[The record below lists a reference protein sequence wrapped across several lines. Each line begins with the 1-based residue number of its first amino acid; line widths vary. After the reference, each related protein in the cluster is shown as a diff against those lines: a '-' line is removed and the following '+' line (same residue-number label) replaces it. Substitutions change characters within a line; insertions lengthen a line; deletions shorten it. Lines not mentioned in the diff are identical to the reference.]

1 MKSISFQIEEVCF
14 KWITRQRKLSG
25 ALYENQTKINL
36 ITKLTF
42 RKPDTAE
49 GSPLQLSKGFK
60 KDNNL
65 EFWLHTK
72 HRYSCT

>member
-1 MKSISFQIEEVCF
+1 MNYKATEIIWS
-14 KWITRQRKLSG
+14 TLR
-25 ALYENQTKINL
+25 NQTKTNL
-36 ITKLTF
+36 IKKLTF

-65 EFWLHTK
+65 EF
-72 HRYSCT
+72 